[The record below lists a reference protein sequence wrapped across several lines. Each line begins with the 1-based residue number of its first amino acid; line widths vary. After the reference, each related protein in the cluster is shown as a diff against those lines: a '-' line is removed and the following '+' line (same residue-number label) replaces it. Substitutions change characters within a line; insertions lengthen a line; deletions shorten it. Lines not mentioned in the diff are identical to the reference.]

1 MVWRVGC
8 SRATLNVDWG
18 APCFP
23 DSFLNAPRQ
32 LCFSGWVE
40 GEETVQ
46 ASSRCQ
52 APVPP
57 GACSCGPPC
66 PAPLLPA
73 STPAAS
79 HVKTAGQPLPSEQH
93 RRPSQAALFRGRM
106 APPPYPP
113 AGEEEVRVRGAGA
126 LRSAAMRGC
135 GAMLGAVRS
144 GPGRASPNTLW
155 LAPPSGWQHGLA
167 GPSCPV
173 PFLASLRC
181 RGFAAPPRA
190 PVQAPSF
197 SLCRSGGRRPLQLSL
212 PAPPSPLSSAS
223 HLCPQPWL
231 MLCAA
236 HLLVAAA
243 GL

>member
-32 LCFSGWVE
+32 LCFSGWDWK
-40 GEETVQ
+40 
-46 ASSRCQ
+46 ARRRCRR
-52 APVPP
+52 ATLEPAHAGPLW
-57 GACSCGPPC
+57 PPC
-66 PAPLLPA
+66 PAPLLPV

-113 AGEEEVRVRGAGA
+113 AGEEEVRLRGAGA
-126 LRSAAMRGC
+126 IRSAAMRGC

-155 LAPPSGWQHGLA
+155 HAPPSGWQHGLA

-223 HLCPQPWL
+223 HLCSQPWL